1 MSFKIAIDGPAATGK
16 STIAKLLA
24 KRLSFIYIDTGAM
37 YRAMGLYFLKNNISY
52 NDENMINSLC
62 DDIDLSISYQDGEQ
76 QISLNGENVTNLIRT
91 EEVSKYASI
100 TSTYKKVREKLVYL
114 QRSLGEKENVIMD
127 GRDIGTVVFPNAD
140 LKIYLTATAK
150 ERVKRRYK
158 ELLLKGENVKEEDVE
173 AELKERDYRDT
184 NRENSPL
191 RRAEDAI
198 LIDTTNLSVEEVL
211 EKIEK
216 IYNEKR
222 GN

>member
-191 RRAEDAI
+191 RRADDAI
-198 LIDTTNLSVEEVL
+198 LIDTTNLSIEEVL

>member
-24 KRLSFIYIDTGAM
+24 KSLSFIYIDTGAM
-37 YRAMGLYFLKNNISY
+37 YRAMGLYFIKNNISY

-191 RRAEDAI
+191 RRADDAI
-198 LIDTTNLSVEEVL
+198 LIDTTNLSIEEVL